1 MKRLLSFLGIAAL
14 LATLVVSCNNN
25 GGDEDEPTSKKS
37 KRSKKQKLGM
47 KFETEERLGRIPTAS
62 VPFGGDELPSS
73 VDLSPDMP
81 EVGNQGDQQ
90 SCVAWALSY
99 ALKSYQEK
107 KETGRQLLFSP
118 SFVYNQINGGE
129 NAPTY
134 VTDGLA
140 VLAKQGACLLEEMP
154 YESTEWTATPNKN
167 ARLSARRF
175 RIDYWKQVDVSNL
188 RQVKAQLAAG
198 YPIVI
203 GASVSEEFMHDG
215 YAQKEDYI
223 WKRKGTIAGGHA
235 MVVVGYSDK
244 RKAFKLMNSWGKE
257 WGDQGYGWVTYKL
270 FPEVVQYGFIAKDGY
285 TGEGALQNPQAVNP
299 TPASA
304 DTIQFHQTNVTYNV
318 TIDGEPERGEA
329 MKVEGTLDIPPGLG
343 KKFQI
348 VVHVYDAETGK
359 QVKSLIYPDYADIN
373 HFAAGYTNEY
383 TIDTEGFRDGKWW
396 LHIPYSAIDAP
407 PGVSVN
413 LYAVPTLFVDNFGVS
428 VGERIDFWL
437 KK

>member
-1 MKRLLSFLGIAAL
+1 MKRFFSFLGVAAL
-14 LATLVVSCNNN
+14 MATLVISCNGN
-25 GGDEDEPTSKKS
+25 DSEDEPVSKKS
-37 KRSKKQKLGM
+37 KRSKNMKLGM
-47 KFETEERLGRIPTAS
+47 KFETEERLENIPTAS

-129 NAPTY
+129 NVPTY

-140 VLAKQGACLLEEMP
+140 ILSQQGACLMDEMP
-154 YESTEWTATPNKN
+154 YESDEWTATPNKN
-167 ARLSARRF
+167 ARRSARRF
-175 RIDYWKQVDVSNL
+175 RIDYWKQVEVTDL

-203 GASVSEEFMHDG
+203 GAAVSEEFMHDG
-215 YAQKEDYI
+215 YAEKEDYV
-223 WKRKGTIAGGHA
+223 WSKKGTIAGGHA
-235 MVVVGYSDK
+235 MVVVGYSDR

-257 WGDQGYGWVTYKL
+257 WGDDGYGWVTYKL
-270 FPEVVQYGFIAKDGY
+270 FPQVVQYGFIAKDGY
-285 TGEGALQNPQAVNP
+285 TGEGTLQNPQATTPN
-299 TPASA
+299 PAST

-318 TIDGEPERGEA
+318 KIEGEPERGDA
-329 MKVEGTLDIPPGLG
+329 MKIEGTLDIPPGLG

-348 VVHVYDAETGK
+348 VVHVYDAATGK
-359 QVKSLIYPDYADIN
+359 QVKSLIYPEYSDIN
-373 HFAAGYTNEY
+373 NFAAGYTNEY
-383 TIDTEGFRDGKWW
+383 TIEEKGFRDGKWW
-396 LHIPYSAIDAP
+396 LHIPYSAIDVR